1 MSVEGKKLRILQ
13 KFKDSLIEFLD
24 ELIEQFPT
32 QTELVVIRVMV
43 KDQIPTTQVIDELIV
58 HVLPFKDKI
67 RGKDLSFLEDEKER
81 ENHKHSK
88 IIKMIEEL
96 WNSDTL
102 DEDDN
107 EQLFNWVL
115 HFLKLTEKYDE
126 LKNAS

>member
-43 KDQIPTTQVIDELIV
+43 KDQIPTTQVIDELIE

-67 RGKDLSFLEDEKER
+67 RNKDLSFLEDEKER

>member
-1 MSVEGKKLRILQ
+1 MSDEEKKLRILQ
-13 KFKDSLIEFLD
+13 KFKESLIEFLD

-43 KDQIPTTQVIDELIV
+43 KDQIPTTQVVDELIE

-67 RGKDLSFLEDEKER
+67 RNKDLGFLQDEKER

-107 EQLFNWVL
+107 EALFNWVL
-115 HFLKLTEKYDE
+115 HFLKMT
-126 LKNAS
+126 